1 MRGKL
6 RLVMASSLAVAAL
19 VASGC
24 SSGESESTDSSATN
38 GATRT
43 FAAANG
49 NIEIPAQPQRIVA
62 LSRVIPSLFIADAPV
77 IAATSGYDT
86 STIVDEDAIKRYQE
100 VATLST
106 GTAKTNAGGGTQLS
120 YEQIAALKPDLI
132 ISGFPQ
138 KAYKS
143 GISDEQ
149 LQAIAPT
156 LSLGPSTPTEW
167 REVGEKAADAA
178 GRADEFDQQKA
189 EYDKLAGEL
198 KEKYAGTVAGKK
210 FAAFSV
216 FNSTQADSF
225 QREFDDSFTT
235 NIANDIGI
243 TFPGG
248 TPKKTSEI
256 VSIERLS
263 DLADADYIVYQV
275 NPDGSLKYPRMQ
287 DVLDSEAWKN
297 LPAVKANRVI
307 PVAYASSESYAG
319 AIKSLQSLSAALD
332 KASTPATA
340 GS

>member
-1 MRGKL
+1 MRKL
-6 RLVMASSLAVAAL
+6 RLAMASAAAVAAL

-24 SSGESESTDSSATN
+24 SSGDSDSADSSTSS
-38 GATRT
+38 GGTRS
-43 FAAANG
+43 FEAANG
-49 NIEIPAQPQRIVA
+49 TFQIPANPQRIVA

-77 IAATSGYDT
+77 VGATSGYDT
-86 STIVDEDAIKRYQE
+86 STIVDEDAIDRYE
-100 VATLST
+100 KVATLST

-156 LSLGPSTPTEW
+156 LSLGPATPTEW
-167 REVGEKAADAA
+167 RAVGEKAADAA
-178 GRADEFDQQKA
+178 GRAEQFDQDKV
-189 EYDKLAGEL
+189 EYEKLATQL
-198 KEKYAGTVAGKK
+198 KQKYAQTIAGQR
-210 FAAFSV
+210 FAALAV
-216 FNSTQADSF
+216 FNSTQADSY
-225 QREFDDSFTT
+225 QREYDDSFTT

-248 TPKKTSEI
+248 TATKTSEI

-263 DLADADYIVYQV
+263 DLADANVIVYQV

-287 DVLDSEAWKN
+287 EVLDSEAWKN
-297 LPAVKANRVI
+297 LPAVRAGRVI
-307 PVAYASSESYAG
+307 PLAYASSETYAG
-319 AIKSLQSLSAALD
+319 AIKSLQSLSASLD
-332 KASTPATA
+332 KLPAAPTD
-340 GS
+340 GN

>member
-1 MRGKL
+1 MRRNL
-6 RLVMASSLAVAAL
+6 RVVVAAGVAVAAL

-24 SSGESESTDSSATN
+24 SSGGSDDAGSSADQ

-43 FAAANG
+43 FTAANG
-49 NIEIPAQPQRIVA
+49 TFEIPAKPTRIVA
-62 LSRVIPSLFIADAPV
+62 LSRVIPSLFTADAAV
-77 IAATSGYDT
+77 VGATSGYDT
-86 STIVDEDAIKRYQE
+86 STIVDDDAISRYKE

-106 GTAKTNAGGGTQLS
+106 GSAKTNAGGGTQLS

-138 KAYKS
+138 KAYKAS
-143 GISDEQ
+143 ISDEQ

-156 LSLGPSTPTEW
+156 LSLGPATPTEW

-178 GRADEFDQQKA
+178 GKTDEFDQQKA
-189 EYDKLAGEL
+189 EYTKLADEL
-198 KEKYAGTVAGKK
+198 KSKYAGTVAGKK

-216 FNSTQADSF
+216 FNSTQADSY

-235 NIANDIGI
+235 NVANDIGI
-243 TFPGG
+243 AFPGG
-248 TPKKTSEI
+248 TPTKTSEI

-263 DLADADYIVYQV
+263 DMADADVIVYQV

-287 DVLDSEAWKN
+287 EVLDSEAWKN
-297 LPAVKANRVI
+297 LPAVKAGRVV
-307 PVAYASSESYAG
+307 PVAYASSETYAG
-319 AIKSLQSLSAALD
+319 AIKSLQSLSAGLD
-332 KASTPATA
+332 KLPAATT

>member
-1 MRGKL
+1 
-6 RLVMASSLAVAAL
+6 MASGVAVAAL
-19 VASGC
+19 VATGC
-24 SSGESESTDSSATN
+24 SSGASDSADSSAT
-38 GATRT
+38 TRT

-49 NIEIPAQPQRIVA
+49 SFEIPAQPQRIVA

-77 IAATSGYDT
+77 IGATSGYDT
-86 STIVDEDAIKRYQE
+86 STIVDEDAITRYQD

-178 GRADEFDQQKA
+178 GKTDEFDRQKA
-189 EYDKLAGEL
+189 EYEKLAADL
-198 KEKYAGTVAGKK
+198 KKKYQGTVAGKK
-210 FAAFSV
+210 FAALSV
-216 FNSTQADSF
+216 FNSTQADSY
-225 QREFDDSFTT
+225 QREYDDSFTT

-243 TFPGG
+243 SFPGG

-263 DLADADYIVYQV
+263 DLADADVIVYQV

-287 DVLDSEAWKN
+287 AVFDSEAWKN
-297 LPAVKANRVI
+297 LPAVRAGNVV
-307 PVAYASSESYAG
+307 PVAYASSETYAG
-319 AIKSLQSLSAALD
+319 AIKSLGSLSAALD
-332 KASTPATA
+332 KLPAASN
-340 GS
+340 GN